1 MKTRQQLMTFIEKQK
16 TAFLGSVD
24 EDGFPNMKAMFAPRK
39 IEGNC
44 FYFSTN
50 TSSMRVKQYRNNP
63 KASVYFF
70 NKGRFRYEGV
80 MLIGTMEVLEDEK
93 IKKEIWC
100 TGDTMFYKQ
109 GVTDPDY
116 CVLKFTAVKGRYYC
130 DLKSKS
136 FTVEELA

>member
-1 MKTRQQLMTFIEKQK
+1 MKTKEQIFEFIEKQK
-16 TAFLGSVD
+16 VAFIASVD
-24 EDGFPNMKAMFAPRK
+24 ENGFPNMKAMLMPRK

-50 TSSMRVKQYRNNP
+50 TSSMRVSQYRDNE

-80 MLIGTMEVLEDEK
+80 MLTGTMKVLEDTQT
-93 IKKEIWC
+93 KEDIWR
-100 TGDTMFYKQ
+100 TGDTMFYKK

-116 CVLKFTAVKGRYYC
+116 CVLQFTAVKGRHYC
-130 DLKSKS
+130 DLKTKS
-136 FTVEELA
+136 FDL

>member
-39 IEGNC
+39 IDGNC

-116 CVLKFTAVKGRYYC
+116 CVLKFTAVKGRHYC
-130 DLKSKS
+130 DLKSES